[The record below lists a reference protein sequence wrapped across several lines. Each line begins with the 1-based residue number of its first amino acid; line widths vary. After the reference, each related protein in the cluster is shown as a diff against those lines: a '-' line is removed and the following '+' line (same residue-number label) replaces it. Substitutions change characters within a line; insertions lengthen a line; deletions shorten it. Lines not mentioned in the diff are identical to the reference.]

1 MLRIFGGLR
10 GRKGSWMS
18 YDASGLRFVLLGE
31 SFYLG
36 NGQTLVEEIFVNGV
50 GLYGC

>member
-36 NGQTLVEEIFVNGV
+36 NNCFLLKKF
-50 GLYGC
+50 L